1 MNDAQLF
8 TIFLSILGFG
18 WLGFLAGRAWATPQK
33 DGTWNTLTIVFFMFG
48 SIGLFI
54 SMTLNLILL
63 VGRNF

>member
-18 WLGFLAGRAWATPQK
+18 WLGFSAGRAWQDLYEKGWHFPV
-33 DGTWNTLTIVFFMFG
+33 IIFFGFG
-48 SIGLFI
+48 SAGLFI
-54 SMTLNLILL
+54 AMALNLISL